1 MNTEHGKLNTEH
13 CEAMG
18 KKRAR
23 KNETPALRFVE
34 KLVLNQWM
42 LSLFE
47 VDDFD
52 KLAERMKSLDLEGL
66 DESNVHKFLHEMKL
80 L

>member
-1 MNTEHGKLNTEH
+1 
-13 CEAMG
+13 
-18 KKRAR
+18 
-23 KNETPALRFVE
+23 
-34 KLVLNQWM
+34 M

>member
-1 MNTEHGKLNTEH
+1 MNTEH

-23 KNETPALRFVE
+23 KNETPPLRFDE

-42 LSLFE
+42 LSRRLSGWALG
-47 VDDFD
+47 VTPI
-52 KLAERMKSLDLEGL
+52 LVL
-66 DESNVHKFLHEMKL
+66 VL
-80 L
+80 LKTRDR